1 MILFIQFELFNTTL
15 SSSLNT
21 QSIKSFCVLVSEQ
34 KELLDYNGLVP
45 AAKAKGGEEVES
57 RYVSE
62 FHDYREQLK
71 KKTMARKA
79 DVAAQKA
86 RPHEFGQEERC
97 DNKARM
103 RGILI

>member
-1 MILFIQFELFNTTL
+1 MVLYRLLKRRREEKK
-15 SSSLNT
+15 SSQDMFQSSMTIENNSL
-21 QSIKSFCVLVSEQ
+21 
-34 KELLDYNGLVP
+34 
-45 AAKAKGGEEVES
+45 
-57 RYVSE
+57 
-62 FHDYREQLK
+62 

>member
-1 MILFIQFELFNTTL
+1 MVLYRLLKRKEEKK
-15 SSSLNT
+15 SSQDMF
-21 QSIKSFCVLVSEQ
+21 QSSMTIENNS
-34 KELLDYNGLVP
+34 
-45 AAKAKGGEEVES
+45 
-57 RYVSE
+57 
-62 FHDYREQLK
+62 LK
-71 KKTMARKA
+71 KKTMAWKA

>member
-1 MILFIQFELFNTTL
+1 MVLYRLLKRKEEKK
-15 SSSLNT
+15 SSQDMFQSSMTIENNSL
-21 QSIKSFCVLVSEQ
+21 K
-34 KELLDYNGLVP
+34 
-45 AAKAKGGEEVES
+45 
-57 RYVSE
+57 
-62 FHDYREQLK
+62 K

-86 RPHEFGQEERC
+86 RPHEFGQDERC